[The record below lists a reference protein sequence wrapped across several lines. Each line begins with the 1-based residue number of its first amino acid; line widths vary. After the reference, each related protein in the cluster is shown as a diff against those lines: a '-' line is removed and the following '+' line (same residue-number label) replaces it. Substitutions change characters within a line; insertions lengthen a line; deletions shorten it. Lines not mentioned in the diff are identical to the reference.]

1 MSRIRWSPAAA
12 DDLESIR
19 IYLQENHPSY
29 VEWTIRKLYHAAR
42 SLKQMPQRGR
52 IGRKAGTRELVL
64 APLPYIIVY
73 GIDAD
78 TVHIFRVIHGA
89 ENRPAG
95 KRPPE
100 PAN

>member
-1 MSRIRWSPAAA
+1 LTRIRWSPAAA

-19 IYLQENHPSY
+19 IYLQENHPAY
-29 VEWTIRKLYHAAR
+29 VESTIRKLYEAAR

-73 GIDAD
+73 AVEPDM
-78 TVHIFRVIHGA
+78 VHIFRILHA
-89 ENRPAG
+89 SQDQS
-95 KRPPE
+95 
-100 PAN
+100 